1 MIKEIKIFLVGIAF
15 IGTIAFGGS
24 QFIQYANRGDTPAP
38 ARDFI
43 QYANRGDTPVPAGD
57 FIQYANRGDTPA
69 PVIPTYT
76 KTTYDSL
83 KLS

>member
-1 MIKEIKIFLVGIAF
+1 MFLMGIVF
-15 IGTIAFGGS
+15 IGTVAFGGS

-43 QYANRGDTPVPAGD
+43 QYANRGDTP
-57 FIQYANRGDTPA
+57 A

-76 KTTYDSL
+76 KSSHDSL
-83 KLS
+83 NLS

>member
-1 MIKEIKIFLVGIAF
+1 MIKKVKMFLMGIVF
-15 IGTIAFGGS
+15 IGTVAFGGS

-43 QYANRGDTPVPAGD
+43 QYANRGDTP
-57 FIQYANRGDTPA
+57 A

-76 KTTYDSL
+76 KSSHDSL
-83 KLS
+83 NVS

>member
-1 MIKEIKIFLVGIAF
+1 MIKKVKMFLMGIVF
-15 IGTIAFGGS
+15 IGTVAFGGS

-43 QYANRGDTPVPAGD
+43 QYANRGDTPAPARD

-76 KTTYDSL
+76 KSSHDSL
-83 KLS
+83 NLS

>member
-1 MIKEIKIFLVGIAF
+1 MIKKVKIFLMGIVF
-15 IGTIAFGGS
+15 IGTVAFGGS

-38 ARDFI
+38 AK
-43 QYANRGDTPVPAGD
+43 N

-76 KTTYDSL
+76 KSSHDSL
-83 KLS
+83 NLS

>member
-24 QFIQYANRGDTPAP
+24 QFIQHANRGDTPAP
-38 ARDFI
+38 AR
-43 QYANRGDTPVPAGD
+43 D

>member
-1 MIKEIKIFLVGIAF
+1 MIKKVKMFLMGIVF
-15 IGTIAFGGS
+15 IGTVAFGGS

-43 QYANRGDTPVPAGD
+43 QYANRGDTP
-57 FIQYANRGDTPA
+57 A

-76 KTTYDSL
+76 KSSHDSL
-83 KLS
+83 NLS